1 MAPSRTH
8 RLSPL
13 AESDM
18 EDVWTYSAAQWS
30 SVQAEAYTRELLI
43 AFSDLAAGR
52 RVGIPITARRRYL
65 RLLVG
70 SHAIFYQVADTSVDI
85 IRVLHQNMD
94 VRRHL

>member
-1 MAPSRTH
+1 MAPSRIH

-18 EDVWTYSAAQWS
+18 EGVWTYSATQWS

-43 AFSDLAAGR
+43 AFHDLAAGR
-52 RVGIPITARRRYL
+52 RVGTPITARRNYL

-70 SHAIFYQVADTSVDI
+70 SHAIFYQMTDTSVDI
-85 IRVLHQNMD
+85 IRVLHQSMD